1 MREKFLVGEEIAGDG
16 SPVVSQPLWNGHV
29 NFDKLV
35 SFHFKLMKF
44 IKDLALH
51 RVKSIRTHI
60 TQKNSIKH

>member
-35 SFHFKLMKF
+35 SFHF
-44 IKDLALH
+44 
-51 RVKSIRTHI
+51 
-60 TQKNSIKH
+60 